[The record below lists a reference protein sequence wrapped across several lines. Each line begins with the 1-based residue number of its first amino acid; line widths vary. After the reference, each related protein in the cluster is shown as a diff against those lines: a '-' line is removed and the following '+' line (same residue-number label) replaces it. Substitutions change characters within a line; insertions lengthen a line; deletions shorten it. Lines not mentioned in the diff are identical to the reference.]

1 MLDDDEY
8 NEFAAFEWEEL
19 DREAERDWYTFDE
32 GGLIDDQNPDK

>member
-1 MLDDDEY
+1 MREDL

-32 GGLIDDQNPDK
+32 AGLVEDDDPEK